1 MRRSTQMGGSKMKI
15 SAIIFSLAVFLGTS
29 AFAYEVDEAKI
40 KTPQDALNALIEGNE
55 RFVSGNTLNQDFKKQ
70 IEKTAGGQAPYAAV
84 LSCLDSR
91 VPPEILF
98 DQGIGDLFVGRVAG
112 NIEDI
117 HMIGSFEFAKVVVG
131 TKILVVMGH
140 TSCGAVKGACADVK
154 LDNLTHLLSEIRPAV
169 ELVETRHPNTDVCAD
184 PHVDEIAEENVI
196 RTIKDIRAKSQ
207 AITDLEEKGDLIV
220 VGAMYDVS
228 TGKVRFLEI

>member
-1 MRRSTQMGGSKMKI
+1 MRI
-15 SAIIFSLAVFLGTS
+15 AVVLLYLFAASA

-40 KTPQDALNALIEGNE
+40 KTPQDALQALIDGNE
-55 RFVSGNTLNQDFKKQ
+55 RFVSGNTLNQDFKRQ
-70 IEKTAGGQAPYAAV
+70 IEKTSGGQSPYVAV

-91 VPPEILF
+91 VPPEIVF
-98 DQGIGDLFVGRVAG
+98 DQGIGDMFVGRVAG

-131 TKILVVMGH
+131 TKLLVVMGH
-140 TSCGAVKGACADVK
+140 TSCGAVGGACQDVK
-154 LDNLTHLLSEIRPAV
+154 LDNLTHLLSDIRPAV
-169 ELVETRHPNTDVCAD
+169 ELVQTRHPNKNVCAD

-196 RTIKDIRAKSQ
+196 RTVKDIRSKSQ
-207 AITDLEEKGDLIV
+207 AISELENEGKLKV

-228 TGKVRFLEI
+228 TGEVTFIDI

>member
-1 MRRSTQMGGSKMKI
+1 MGGTTVKH
-15 SAIIFSLAVFLGTS
+15 LAFTLSVALFLSTS
-29 AFAYEVDEAKI
+29 AFGYEVDEAKI

-70 IEKTAGGQAPYAAV
+70 IEKTSSGQAPYAAI

-131 TKILVVMGH
+131 TRILVVMGH

-196 RTIKDIRAKSQ
+196 RTINDIRAKSQ
-207 AITDLEEKGDLIV
+207 AITELEAEGKLMV

-228 TGKVRFLEI
+228 TGKVSFLEM